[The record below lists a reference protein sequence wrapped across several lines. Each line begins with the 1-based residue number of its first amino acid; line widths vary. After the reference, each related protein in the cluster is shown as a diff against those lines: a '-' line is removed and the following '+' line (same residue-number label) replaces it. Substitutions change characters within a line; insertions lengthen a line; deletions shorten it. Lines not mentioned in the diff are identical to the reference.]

1 MGAAPGGI
9 GRPGGEGT
17 GRLMNETVVTVV
29 GNAATD
35 VICREGAAGGPVA
48 RFRLA
53 AASRHWDRVREV
65 WVDGPTSFYTVWARR
80 SLAAN
85 LAESVR
91 TGEPLVVRGRLR
103 IRDEEYQGQRR
114 TSADIDATA
123 VGHDLSRGTTVFRRV
138 SPAKPGLTSR
148 PPAGSGRVAEDGAR
162 EQQQLIGAEGTL
174 EN

>member
-1 MGAAPGGI
+1 
-9 GRPGGEGT
+9 
-17 GRLMNETVVTVV
+17 MNETVVTVV
-29 GNAATD
+29 GNAATE
-35 VICREGAAGGPVA
+35 VVCREGAAGGPVA

-53 AASRHWDRVREV
+53 AASRHWDRGREM

-80 SLAAN
+80 ALAVN

-103 IRDEEYQGQRR
+103 VRDEEYQGRHR

-138 SPAKPGLTSR
+138 SPAKPGLTGRTPVGAGAGAAGNLRKPQLAQPAEPVESR
-148 PPAGSGRVAEDGAR
+148 GPA
-162 EQQQLIGAEGTL
+162 
-174 EN
+174 

>member
-1 MGAAPGGI
+1 
-9 GRPGGEGT
+9 
-17 GRLMNETVVTVV
+17 MNETVVTVV

-35 VICREGAAGGPVA
+35 VVCRESAAGGPVA

-53 AASRHWDRVREV
+53 AAGRHWDRSRET

-80 SLAAN
+80 ALAVN

-123 VGHDLSRGTTVFRRV
+123 VGHDLSRGTAVFRRV
-138 SPAKPGLTSR
+138 SPAKRGLTAR
-148 PPAGSGRVAEDGAR
+148 PPEDPGPFAADGAPER
-162 EQQQLIGAEGTL
+162 DQLGAEAGVL
-174 EN
+174 GG